1 MIRARI
7 RVRYSVWE
15 VRAVARPT
23 SLWEHTASSMIPRRA
38 PWDQD
43 FSPGDSVEDAGHSL
57 HGMEGTYNPAGPDRG
72 FVGDADKCG
81 QSSRR
86 RHRGT
91 RSRWADRPR
100 RPRDRL
106 TRSG

>member
-23 SLWEHTASSMIPRRA
+23 SLWEHTASSMIPWRA

-57 HGMEGTYNPAGPDRG
+57 NGMEGSHNPAVPERG
-72 FVGDADKCG
+72 FVRNADKCG
-81 QSSRR
+81 QSRRR

-91 RSRWADRPR
+91 RSRGTDRH
-100 RPRDRL
+100 
-106 TRSG
+106 